1 MGRFATPGV
10 FRSRVRCWVTRVST
24 RWVRIRVLGEL
35 VEITGLGGDWFWYR
49 QARRE
54 GCSHAE
60 LVEIARL
67 GVDLGEYRLA
77 LIRGRSH
84 AELVEIIR
92 LGVDLDAYWQ
102 ARYAGFTHGEL
113 VEVVAVHGLPAGL
126 LSGFAE
132 RMDATPDA
140 DVATVVFETVAG
152 VATRR

>member
-102 ARYAGFTHGEL
+102 ARYAGCTHSTI
-113 VEVVAVHGLPAGL
+113 VEAVTVHGLPAGL
-126 LSGFAE
+126 LSGFAR
-132 RMDATPDA
+132 RMGATVDA